1 MKKIVGRGVLLSYSN
16 FSIHFI
22 IHTDVS
28 KTQLGGV
35 IIQNGN
41 PFAFYSCK
49 LTPAQINYTAI
60 EIELLSIV

>member
-16 FSIHFI
+16 YSIHFI
-22 IHTDVS
+22 IHTDVR

-35 IIQNGN
+35 VIQNGK
-41 PFAFYSCK
+41 PIPFYSCK
-49 LTPAQINYTAI
+49 LTPAQINYTTI